1 LSLNFFVDIFIR
13 VLVKFFAG
21 VAGVA
26 KGAEVAGFE
35 GAIMHKLILIA
46 QYKCNLQSK
55 SFVPNNPKS
64 YLYFLRSHV

>member
-1 LSLNFFVDIFIR
+1 M
-13 VLVKFFAG
+13 LVKFFAG

-26 KGAEVAGFE
+26 EGAEGAERAEVAGFE

>member
-26 KGAEVAGFE
+26 KGAEVAGF
-35 GAIMHKLILIA
+35 
-46 QYKCNLQSK
+46 
-55 SFVPNNPKS
+55 
-64 YLYFLRSHV
+64 